1 MTPETLREAVGCSA
15 GNAILYAAS
24 LTTAMVEFG
33 IETPEEQATF
43 LSETAHESMLFSRVE
58 ENFNYTPGALLAT
71 FNTRKATRFTPATA
85 QQYGRTSDHAANQPM
100 IASIAYANRMGNGN
114 IESGDGWRNRGAGFI
129 QLTGERNHAA
139 CAKYFGLA
147 RSDVAA
153 WLRTPMGAS
162 RGSGWFWKVTDL
174 DRFDDDDDAR
184 SEALV
189 INGGEKGRAER
200 QALLTRAL
208 GVLKA

>member
-71 FNTRKATRFTPATA
+71 FNTRKATRVTPATA
-85 QQYGRTSDHAANQPM
+85 QRVMSSNSFENHLA
-100 IASIAYANRMGNGN
+100 
-114 IESGDGWRNRGAGFI
+114 
-129 QLTGERNHAA
+129 TG
-139 CAKYFGLA
+139 
-147 RSDVAA
+147 
-153 WLRTPMGAS
+153 S
-162 RGSGWFWKVTDL
+162 RVFPT
-174 DRFDDDDDAR
+174 AP
-184 SEALV
+184 AM
-189 INGGEKGRAER
+189 
-200 QALLTRAL
+200 
-208 GVLKA
+208 